1 MKSTLRSC
9 LCRVVA
15 AGALATAGLLAQA
28 GEVTVAVAAN
38 FAEPLKQLAQRFE
51 AISGHRVA
59 LSVGSTGKLYS
70 QIVAGA
76 PFDLLLAADA
86 ERPERL
92 EHDGLSQPGSRF
104 TYAVGQLVLWS
115 PKPGVVDDQGAVLAS
130 DRFQRLALANPR
142 LAPYGEAAMA
152 VLRQRGLAERL
163 APKLVTGD
171 SIAQAYQFVAT
182 GNAEIGFVARSQVQS
197 PGKPVSGSVWVVPQA
212 LYSEIRQ
219 DAVLLKR
226 GAQNPAATALLD
238 YLRSPAAR
246 DLIAA
251 HGYGLPD

>member
-1 MKSTLRSC
+1 MTSSLLSR
-9 LCRVVA
+9 LGRVLA
-15 AGALATAGLLAQA
+15 AGSLAAVALLAEA
-28 GEVTVAVAAN
+28 GEVTVAAAAN
-38 FAEPLKQLAQRFE
+38 FAQPLQRLVQRFE
-51 AISGHRVA
+51 AASGHRVA
-59 LSVGSTGKLYS
+59 VSVGSTGKLYS

-76 PFDLLLAADA
+76 PFDLLLAADPD
-86 ERPERL
+86 RPERL
-92 EHDGLSQPGSRF
+92 EREGLAEPGSRF

-115 PKPGVVDDQGAVLAS
+115 PRPGLVDDQGAVLAS

-163 APKLVTGD
+163 APRLVTGD

-182 GNAEIGFVARSQVQS
+182 GNTEIGFVARSQLQA
-197 PGKPVSGSVWVVPQA
+197 PGRPVSGSVWLVPQA
-212 LYSEIRQ
+212 LYPAIRQ
-219 DAVLLKR
+219 DAVLLRR
-226 GAQNPAATALLD
+226 GAHNPAAKALLA
-238 YLRSPAAR
+238 YLRSREAR